1 MNVLSKLLDAAAKN
15 GVFSF
20 HPKCHRIQ
28 LTHLCFADDLLI
40 FSKGNL
46 DSIMGIQKVLELFFS
61 YSGLQLNNTKTELF
75 SSGVSWVGLEE
86 MHQNTGFKIGLL
98 PVRYLGVPLV
108 TRRLTKNDCAPLV
121 ERITARIKGW
131 AVKFLSFAGRLQLI
145 QSVLFSVYNYWCR
158 NFILPK
164 GVLKRINQLC
174 AAFYW
179 NGNDTAAKG
188 ARVRWN
194 DVCRPKNEG
203 GLGLKDIISWNVACI
218 LHNIWLLITK
228 AGSLWVAWIEAYI
241 LKGRSFWQVS
251 LTQNCSWSWRR
262 LLGLRNLAQG
272 FIEQQNGMDCWKFSR
287 ANYKA
292 ADVWE
297 CIRPRK
303 EKVVWYRLLWT
314 SFVVPKHAVIAW
326 MAIQNRLPTKDR
338 LRSWGLEM
346 DDKCVMCQQEAE
358 TRDHIF
364 FDCPFA
370 VAIWKEILRK
380 CGLQRESLGW
390 EGELKWASER
400 LKGKALISIL
410 LRVAWN
416 AFVYHIWRERN
427 YRIFQQKNETHLKI
441 MEEIIEVI

>member
-1 MNVLSKLLDAAAKN
+1 MAQEIVRGYGRSTLSPRCAIKIDLQKAFDSLNWDFLLDVLSVLKIPSIFIGWIRECLTGARYSISINGGLVGYFKGKRGIRQGDPLSPYLFVIAMNVLSKLLDAAAKN

-121 ERITARIKGW
+121 ERITAKIKGW

-158 NFILPK
+158 NFMLPK

-203 GLGLKDIISWNVACI
+203 G
-218 LHNIWLLITK
+218 T
-228 AGSLWVAWIEAYI
+228 WIKRHY
-241 LKGRSFWQVS
+241 
-251 LTQNCSWSWRR
+251 
-262 LLGLRNLAQG
+262 
-272 FIEQQNGMDCWKFSR
+272 
-287 ANYKA
+287 
-292 ADVWE
+292 
-297 CIRPRK
+297 
-303 EKVVWYRLLWT
+303 
-314 SFVVPKHAVIAW
+314 
-326 MAIQNRLPTKDR
+326 
-338 LRSWGLEM
+338 
-346 DDKCVMCQQEAE
+346 
-358 TRDHIF
+358 
-364 FDCPFA
+364 
-370 VAIWKEILRK
+370 
-380 CGLQRESLGW
+380 
-390 EGELKWASER
+390 
-400 LKGKALISIL
+400 
-410 LRVAWN
+410 
-416 AFVYHIWRERN
+416 
-427 YRIFQQKNETHLKI
+427 
-441 MEEIIEVI
+441 